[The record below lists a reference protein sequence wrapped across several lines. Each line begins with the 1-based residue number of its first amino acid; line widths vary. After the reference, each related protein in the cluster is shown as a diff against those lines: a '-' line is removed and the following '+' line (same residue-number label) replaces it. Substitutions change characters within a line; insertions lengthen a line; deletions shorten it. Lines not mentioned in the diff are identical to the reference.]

1 MLLDT
6 NIRALRRHYRF
17 DSAEEAKL
25 FLAAIARRS
34 EPGMATA
41 VALDHRRR
49 LLEFRPVA
57 DGAEHLPDVLLFMAF
72 CGRRGTRS
80 LFLVTDRTGEVPADR
95 PDDELQWEELVGLAR
110 SLRLQLLDWW
120 VTVDQQAFSIAEFAP
135 TPAGW

>member
-41 VALDHRRR
+41 VA
-49 LLEFRPVA
+49 
-57 DGAEHLPDVLLFMAF
+57 
-72 CGRRGTRS
+72 
-80 LFLVTDRTGEVPADR
+80 
-95 PDDELQWEELVGLAR
+95 QWEELVGLAR